1 LRKATVPF
9 YALIFLTEVVWMAI
23 VPLTPTFAERL
34 SLTKVELGTVLAA
47 AGLATLVVS
56 LPIGVLADR
65 LGTRTLTVGSSALV
79 AVSSLGQGLA
89 TNFWTLLFSRA
100 AFGVALGT
108 IWTAGLAWKSE
119 HAPRRKGTS
128 SLGMSVTVAGV
139 GIMLGPAFAGV
150 TANAFGVR
158 APFFAL
164 ATASA
169 IVTIALLRGGGADP
183 PYRHEP
189 LLKTLQAAGRN
200 RIVVGSAV
208 LMVLLGV
215 TGGGVN
221 LLVPIELRSNGLSP
235 AATGLAFSASSV
247 IFVFISA
254 LVTLAGPRA
263 VALRVVGIAALCYAG
278 TMIFVVAG
286 KSTAAIV
293 TFLLVRSP
301 FWAVLSTLSYPLGAL
316 GAYRADLGRGTV
328 MGLLNLAW
336 GAAGAVA
343 PVAAAV
349 IAQAASE
356 QWAFLALMIC
366 AAATG
371 LWLLVTRQPV
381 SDPAADVTPEPAS
394 LPG

>member
-23 VPLTPTFAERL
+23 VPLAPTFAERL

-65 LGTRTLTVGSSALV
+65 VGTRTLTVGSSALV

-89 TNFWTLLFSRA
+89 ANFWTLLLSRA

-108 IWTAGLAWKSE
+108 IWTAGLAWQSE
-119 HAPRRKGTS
+119 HGPRGTRPS
-128 SLGMSVTVAGV
+128 SLGMSITAAGV

-158 APFFAL
+158 APFLAL
-164 ATASA
+164 AAASA
-169 IVTIALLRGGGADP
+169 IVTVALLRGGGADS

-189 LLKTLQAAGRN
+189 VMKTLQAAGRN

-221 LLVPIELRSNGLSP
+221 LLVPIELRGNGLSP
-235 AATGLAFSASSV
+235 AATGLAFSASSA

-254 LVTLAGPRA
+254 LVTRAGARA
-263 VALRVVGIAALCYAG
+263 VALRIVGIAALCYAG
-278 TMIFVVAG
+278 TMTFVVAG
-286 KSTAAIV
+286 TSTAAIV

-316 GAYRADLGRGTV
+316 GAYRADLGRGAV

-343 PVAAAV
+343 PVAAAA

-371 LWLLVTRQPV
+371 LWLLVTKQPA
-381 SDPAADVTPEPAS
+381 PEAAEVEPEPAS